1 MCEINSLPCK
11 RIGIILEN
19 KFCVWTLTVPNL
31 LSMCAQ
37 REEICGNEGGEECR
51 ALHRNSIGWNQIA
64 EIGEHLSW
72 AQFYFTLFFPFWR
85 VCICHVLDI
94 SRSSRICAGTKQCS
108 GSDIKITSFSA
119 GPQQWSRWSKQRE
132 SCSVIRWLQDFRS
145 EWFPYPLVE

>member
-1 MCEINSLPCK
+1 MFKPYFSVMCEINSLPCK

-19 KFCVWTLTVPNL
+19 KFCVWTLTVPNF

-72 AQFYFTLFFPFWR
+72 AQFYFTLFFS
-85 VCICHVLDI
+85 ILASLHL
-94 SRSSRICAGTKQCS
+94 SRAWYFQI
-108 GSDIKITSFSA
+108 IKNLCRNQTVQWIWYQNNLFLCRSATVIQMIQAKRELFS
-119 GPQQWSRWSKQRE
+119 
-132 SCSVIRWLQDFRS
+132 
-145 EWFPYPLVE
+145 Y